1 MKEECL
7 ILTCDRCGNQV
18 VLKKI
23 NENGI
28 TGALL
33 YENKPEGWKSCY
45 RDLFRSDDLKHLCPK
60 CTKKLE
66 AILACFW
73 TRAEEIGS
81 ECVTDESANLPER
94 SETEETDQDPD
105 DGKPWSFDQMSRYR

>member
-1 MKEECL
+1 M

-66 AILACFW
+66 AILTCFW
-73 TRAEEIGS
+73 TKA
-81 ECVTDESANLPER
+81 
-94 SETEETDQDPD
+94 EETDQDPD